1 MPFINVKLIKDVF
14 SDDQKREIIEKL
26 TETMVGIEGEAMR
39 QVTWVT
45 VEEVASGSW
54 GIGGN
59 ALTTQAVKDLQ
70 AGGVSV

>member
-14 SDDQKREIIEKL
+14 DDDQKSEIIQKL

-45 VEEVASGSW
+45 VEEVDSGAW

-59 ALTTQAVKDLQ
+59 VLTTQAVKDLQ
-70 AGGVSV
+70 AGGVRS

>member
-1 MPFINVKLIKDVF
+1 MPFINVKLVKDVF
-14 SDDQKREIIEKL
+14 NDDQKGEIIHKL

-45 VEEVASGSW
+45 VEEVDSGSW

-59 ALTTQAVKDLQ
+59 VLTTQAVKDLQ
-70 AGGVSV
+70 AGGGGR

>member
-14 SDDQKREIIEKL
+14 SDEQKNEIIQKL

-45 VEEVASGSW
+45 VEEVDSGSW

-59 ALTTQAVKDLQ
+59 VLTTQAVKDLQ
-70 AGGVSV
+70 AGGVSA

>member
-1 MPFINVKLIKDVF
+1 MPFINVKLIEDVF
-14 SDDQKREIIEKL
+14 SDEQKREIIQKL

-59 ALTTQAVKDLQ
+59 PLTTQAVKDLQ
-70 AGGVSV
+70 AGGVSA